1 MKKIWVAV
9 IVTLLSSLHFT
20 AQAAPGRIVVFG
32 TSLSDSGN
40 AYALK
45 GGVNTPPYD
54 DPAKID
60 ATLIPSVPYAEGGH
74 HFSNGETW
82 VEQFAK
88 TKGLAGNTRPAF
100 EGSSTE
106 ATNYAVGGARA
117 YEDGIHVNLPGQ
129 VDKFLTVFGSA
140 PSDALYVIEFGGN
153 DIRDALA
160 TGNPA
165 VISDALTAIGN
176 NISLLYVKGAR
187 KFLVW
192 NAPNLGLTP
201 AIRALDSFYPGVA
214 YYAGLLTDA
223 YNANLDLLL
232 NSLAGL
238 PGIEI
243 TRLDVHTKLNQIVG
257 NPGVF
262 GFSNAEAAC
271 IMPAVPPFECQATDE
286 FLFWDGIHPTKAG
299 HSVIAQEA
307 AFALTQ
313 H

>member
-1 MKKIWVAV
+1 MKKMFEAVAAL
-9 IVTLLSSLHFT
+9 LLSILPFT
-20 AQAAPGRIVVFG
+20 AQAGPDRVVVFG
-32 TSLSDSGN
+32 TSLSDPGN
-40 AYALK
+40 AFALK

-60 ATLIPSVPYAEGGH
+60 ASLIPDVPYAVGGH
-74 HFSNGETW
+74 HFSNGATW
-82 VEQFAK
+82 VEQFARQR
-88 TKGLAGNTRPAF
+88 GLAGNTRPAF

-117 YEDGIHVNLPGQ
+117 YQDGVHFNLPDQ
-129 VDKFLTVFGSA
+129 VNRFLTVFGSA

-153 DIRDALA
+153 DIRDALV

-176 NISLLYVKGAR
+176 NIGLLYAKGAR

-192 NAPNLGLTP
+192 NAPNLGQTP
-201 AIRALDSFYPGVA
+201 AIRALDSLYPGVA

-223 YNANLDLLL
+223 FNANLDHFLS
-232 NSLAGL
+232 SLEGL

-243 TRLDVHTKLNQIVG
+243 IRLDVYTKLNQMVG
-257 NPGVF
+257 NPGAF

-271 IMPAVPPFECQATDE
+271 IMPAVPPFECQSPDE

-299 HSVIAQEA
+299 HAIIAQEA